1 MINKSFF
8 LKGYRSIFTYDSPAI
23 ALTCCFIAI
32 GALFKN
38 LGFNLS
44 NTLTAT
50 LATVGS
56 GVVVKVNRITVA
68 NVDGTNAADVSLFV
82 DGMGS
87 GTTGVTT
94 TGADATVYLAKTVS
108 VPADATLV
116 ILDTPIYLMEADVLK
131 GGASAASDL
140 DLLVSYEVIDDA

>member
-1 MINKSFF
+1 MANPNIVVVTT
-8 LKGYRSIFTYDSPAI
+8 I
-23 ALTCCFIAI
+23 
-32 GALFKN
+32 
-38 LGFNLS
+38 LGGNAGW
-44 NTLTAT
+44 NLTAT
-50 LATVGS
+50 ATDTLMTVAAD
-56 GVVVKVNRITVA
+56 VVVKLNRVTVA

-116 ILDTPIYLMEADVLK
+116 LVDTPIYLMEGDILK
-131 GGASAASDL
+131 GGASAAGDL
-140 DLLVSYEVIDDA
+140 DLFVSYEVINDA

>member
-1 MINKSFF
+1 MANPNIVAVT
-8 LKGYRSIFTYDSPAI
+8 SI
-23 ALTCCFIAI
+23 L
-32 GALFKN
+32 GGN

-68 NVDGTNAADVSLFV
+68 NVDGTNAADVDLFV
-82 DGMGS
+82 DGL
-87 GTTGVTT
+87 TTAGATGFAG

-116 ILDTPIYLMEADVLK
+116 LVDTPIYLMEGDILK
-131 GGASAASDL
+131 GGASASGDL
-140 DLLVSYEVIDDA
+140 DLFISYEVISIS